1 MSSQGT
7 QLLVN
12 NMIVNRIFPL
22 HKDKYLN
29 TKPKATQFGE
39 KIDQLGLIQLFGVW
53 VLTVSG
59 IVLNNGL
66 KDRFTYWEWSDWTI
80 GLVKLFIVSMIFI
93 YGIKKNS
100 LWKIGQKTL
109 SQGELLSVMGI
120 GLLFFYFG
128 NLSFTN
134 FSFELVRGVPYLLLF
149 IGVIHLYQI
158 PIVLNKDIGD
168 WFVSDWSSKISA
180 MLISIGL
187 MSIGVFIGFS
197 LDDPVISTAGMVA
210 IPFPII
216 ALIWPNHVRHIQR
229 ARFYP
234 LFIFAMFLCV
244 RAPWF
249 LIPLALLFYF
259 LRTLNY
265 FRYGITYPSFGVNLD
280 DI

>member
-1 MSSQGT
+1 M
-7 QLLVN
+7 VN